1 MSNPYN
7 FERNSEPYFVNIPD
21 TEYRELCAARDA
33 LGAALEAKAALE
45 SAWRRVRAVVV
56 ETKDGGGAL
65 DPTTLLAMMDAR
77 VTPPP
82 AAVL

>member
-33 LGAALEAKAALE
+33 LGAAMEARASLE
-45 SAWRRVRAVVV
+45 SAWRRVRAVAV
-56 ETKDGGGAL
+56 EARDRGGTL
-65 DPTTLLAMMDAR
+65 DPAALLAVMDAR